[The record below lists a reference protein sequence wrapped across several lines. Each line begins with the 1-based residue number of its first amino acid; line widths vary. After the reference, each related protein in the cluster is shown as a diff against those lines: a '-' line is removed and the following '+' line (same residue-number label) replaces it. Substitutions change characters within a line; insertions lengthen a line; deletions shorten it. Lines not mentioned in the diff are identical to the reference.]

1 MDFSQEEIKGILVKH
16 VHLTRATKDN
26 AEAFKKFLMKDIS
39 NGKEKLLI
47 DLSECEF
54 IDSTFISSLVIALKA
69 VTQKNGT
76 LKIVAHNTD
85 ISSVLELTG
94 MAKVFEIYKDIK
106 EAITSFK

>member
-1 MDFSQEEIKGILVKH
+1 MNFSQEEIKGILVKH

-26 AEAFKKFLMKDIS
+26 AEEFKKFLMKDVA
-39 NGKEKLLI
+39 NGKKKLLV

-69 VTQKNGT
+69 SNQNNGT
-76 LKIVAHNTD
+76 MKIVAKNSD

-94 MAKVFEIYKDIK
+94 MVKVFEIYKDIK
-106 EAITSFK
+106 EAIASFK